1 MSGLKVAYV
10 SAGWLELKNEEG
22 RNCVCCILCDCDF
35 VASCTTD
42 KLMCGW
48 IQLVSTSSYK
58 QIQCYECSLGNFENP
73 KFSARY
79 LDLSGL
85 YISFKF
91 PRTIPFC
98 VCVFVSCHLVLL
110 SWYLHAHLTDDLEPF
125 YHTYCF
131 AITVPDLCVCGQ
143 VPFPLKQI
151 FSDAEIA
158 DFEFFLKKFKLPA
171 H

>member
-1 MSGLKVAYV
+1 
-10 SAGWLELKNEEG
+10 
-22 RNCVCCILCDCDF
+22 
-35 VASCTTD
+35 
-42 KLMCGW
+42 
-48 IQLVSTSSYK
+48 
-58 QIQCYECSLGNFENP
+58 
-73 KFSARY
+73 
-79 LDLSGL
+79 
-85 YISFKF
+85 
-91 PRTIPFC
+91 
-98 VCVFVSCHLVLL
+98 VSCHLVLL